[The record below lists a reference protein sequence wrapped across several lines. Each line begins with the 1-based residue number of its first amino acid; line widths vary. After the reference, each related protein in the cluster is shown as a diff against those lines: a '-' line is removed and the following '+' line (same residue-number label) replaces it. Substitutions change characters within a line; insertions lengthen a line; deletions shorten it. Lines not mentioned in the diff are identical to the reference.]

1 MISSQARYQF
11 KEITMTTPSNS
22 PKDTHIAETLPD
34 DVATIPSVDAPVS
47 MYDDIRAEFPGGK
60 LTGLR
65 KRIGGWLWR
74 VNSDRPVRV

>member
-1 MISSQARYQF
+1 
-11 KEITMTTPSNS
+11 MTTSSNS
-22 PKDTHIAETLPD
+22 PKNMRIAEPLPD
-34 DVATIPSVDAPVS
+34 DAATIPSTEAPVS
-47 MYDDIRAEFPGGK
+47 MHDDIRAEFPAGK